1 MTHDLAARPGHG
13 PAARRI
19 ALLGAAGTGKT
30 RLAGELRAALE
41 RCPTP
46 HPALLSILVVDNPP
60 LAVVCQARAGA
71 PTEPRGFGFHQVLL
85 MGLDLPAPAGIAAT
99 QEAADKQ
106 LRLTLA
112 NAELPYTVVYGQGP
126 QRLAHALGALQGL
139 LGGGEPS
146 ALAADGRERS
156 PWGWACDT
164 CSDPGCERRLLSDL
178 LARRSR

>member
-1 MTHDLAARPGHG
+1 MTHVLEARPDHG
-13 PAARRI
+13 PAARHI

-30 RLAGELRAALE
+30 RLAGELMAALDS
-41 RCPTP
+41 RPSP

-71 PTEPRGFGFHQVLL
+71 PADPRGFGFHQVLL
-85 MGLDLPAPAGIAAT
+85 MGLDLPAPAGFAAT
-99 QEAADKQ
+99 QEAVDQQ

-139 LGGGEPS
+139 LAGGKPS
-146 ALAADGRERS
+146 ALAAGGQARS
-156 PWGWACDT
+156 PWVWACDT

>member
-1 MTHDLAARPGHG
+1 MTHNLAARPGHG

-46 HPALLSILVVDNPP
+46 QPALLSILIADDPP
-60 LAVVCQARAGA
+60 LATLALARADA
-71 PTEPRGFGFHQVLL
+71 PTGPRRSGFHQVLL
-85 MGLDLPAPAGIAAT
+85 MGLDLPAPAGIGAT
-99 QEAADKQ
+99 QEAADQQ

-112 NAELPYTVVYGQGP
+112 TAELPYTVVYGQGP

-146 ALAADGRERS
+146 ALAAGGRERS
-156 PWGWACDT
+156 PWVWACDT
-164 CSDPGCERRLLSDL
+164 CSDPDCERRLLSDL